1 MMRQMSLLTAII
13 LVGLAA
19 AQTGVDLSQ
28 AGYLPAGTEIVELR
42 TADARHYS
50 NGDGTITAVIE
61 ALNPGGPNPQPFD
74 VTTLSSGY
82 TCFIEKMTVL
92 WITYY
97 SRTTGDFHV
106 GYYTESGG
114 TIQERGMAEWQLGSI
129 PDNATVSSVSCST
142 RCFNSGYN
150 WPTSVPLYEMT
161 NRPSTTPNDNP
172 GNTTLF
178 NDAGDGVQYATYT
191 GFANDIWLHATLNGA
206 APLVQS
212 RLTGGD
218 WFALGYSYTGSGSAY
233 EAGFYGA
240 WGNYAPKLRVT
251 YTVPATHDVGVTQIL
266 APTGTVDSG
275 AQVTPSCIV
284 QNYTSSSA
292 SYIVRLKVGPNGSYY
307 NGTASVTNHP
317 GNSSLTVTGFSP
329 PMYANWPRNT
339 AIAVTCSTE
348 LTGDANN
355 NNDKATTSVQTRV
368 RDVQPTIWYQPP
380 TNVDSGVT
388 VTPSVRVQNNGTVLA
403 TFNVRFWTSDGFSST
418 KTVTNLSANGGQDIV
433 DFDPWTITTRG
444 TVACTC
450 ATLLSDDMIRANDSI
465 SRNVSVAVRDVRA
478 VAITAPVAVD
488 SGVPVTPEATVQNLG
503 TAAAT
508 FPVRLFV
515 DGVPH
520 GSDKWVNN
528 LAPGLPPVAVTFDEW
543 TPNRHGSFVLR
554 CSTMLANDMVPINDT
569 VSRTVSAMVRDVRPM
584 RINVP
589 AAEIDS
595 GPPLLPNVTVENVGP
610 NPSGP
615 FDVRL
620 TIGAWSDLYH
630 LDNLAP
636 GETARIGFHSWQPQ
650 RGTWPIELVTLL
662 AGDANPGNDTI
673 RSSVTV
679 AVRDIGVGSILAP
692 AGNVRRGTVITP
704 RIAITNYGNQPALA
718 NAELVIKDEFGT
730 VLHTAQA
737 RDVAVPV
744 AGLDNLPLEPD
755 WPATNL
761 GRFQAVAR
769 TVYGDDMH
777 PENDTDSTYFDV
789 VAGSTDIGVQR
800 IWSPAGTIDTGTT
813 VVPTVWIYNPGE
825 LTADG
830 DAFFTITHASETVYS
845 ATAAIVGLAPGES
858 TEISFDGWP
867 GPHPVGSYVGRC
879 SVALAGDE
887 NPANDTLS
895 RPFTVVA
902 RTNWP
907 SGWQEVSNLPAPPSN
922 RQVKDGGWIAGPAA
936 NGLLYAIKGNKVRD
950 FYAYDP
956 IADSWTRKADFGSSS
971 SRLPGKGGAAIADG
985 GRYIYAVKGN
995 NSLEFYR
1002 YDVTTD
1008 SWQALREVP
1017 PGNHKIKAGADLAYV
1032 NYGDTG
1038 YVYLLKGYRNEFYRY
1053 NTVSGE
1059 WQTETRAPDR
1069 ASPKYDKGSFLVG
1082 DGTGVLY
1089 VHQAKFHRLYRYDVA
1104 TRAWSADTLRGMPF
1118 VSRVFNRTRQSKDG
1132 GCAAWSNGIIYA
1144 LKGNN
1149 TQEYYRYFPAHDS
1162 WQELDTMPQWG
1173 RLTQR
1178 KRKVKSGADITSY
1191 EPGVIFALKGNKT
1204 NECWRWK
1211 DWPTAYSLSPQR
1223 DGIATSYL
1231 AGDYQLTI
1239 TPNPLRTGF
1248 LCLTTGPLYDRAT
1261 LSVFDP
1267 LGRRVLTRPL
1277 TRSSAQLDLRSLP
1290 SGVYLLRI
1298 DLGSSRFTRK
1308 LVIEH

>member
-1 MMRQMSLLTAII
+1 MMRRMSLLATTI
-13 LVGLAA
+13 LIGLAA
-19 AQTGVDLSQ
+19 AQTGIDLSR
-28 AGYLPAGTEIVELR
+28 AGHLPAGTEIVELR
-42 TADARHYS
+42 TTDARHYS

-61 ALNPGGPNPQPFD
+61 ALNPGSPNPRPFD
-74 VTTLSSGY
+74 VATLSSGY

-92 WITYY
+92 WLTYY
-97 SRTTGDFHV
+97 SRTTGDFYA

-114 TIQERGMAEWQLGSI
+114 TIEERGMAEWQLGSI

-142 RCFNSGYN
+142 RCFYSGYN

-161 NRPSTTPNDNP
+161 NRPSTTSNDNP
-172 GNTTLF
+172 GNTALF
-178 NDAGDGVQYATYT
+178 NDAGAGVLYATYT
-191 GFANDIWLHATLNGA
+191 GFQDGIWLHATLNDA
-206 APLVQS
+206 ASLVQA

-218 WFALGYSYTGSGSAY
+218 WFALGYSYTGSGAAY
-233 EAGFYGA
+233 EVGFSGAGGS
-240 WGNYAPKLRVT
+240 YAPKLRVT
-251 YTVPATHDVGVTQIL
+251 YTLPATYDVGVTQIL

-275 AQVTPSCIV
+275 VLITPSCVV
-284 QNYTSSSA
+284 QNYTANSA
-292 SYIVRLKVGPNGSYY
+292 NYTVRLKVGPNGSYY
-307 NGTASVTNHP
+307 NGTATVTNHP
-317 GNSSLTVTGFSP
+317 GNSNRTVSGFSP

-339 AIAVTCSTE
+339 AITVSCSTE
-348 LTGDANN
+348 LTGDANTS
-355 NNDKATTSVQTRV
+355 NDRATTTVQVQV
-368 RDVQPTIWYQPP
+368 RDVQPLTILYP
-380 TNVDSGVT
+380 NADIDSGTV
-388 VTPSVRVQNNGTVLA
+388 VTPSVRVRNNGTA
-403 TFNVRFWTSDGFSST
+403 TTSFDVRFWIST
-418 KTVTNLSANGGQDIV
+418 GYSNIQTVTNLSGNGGQTIV
-433 DFDPWTITTRG
+433 DFAPWTVATRG
-444 TVACTC
+444 PVACSC
-450 ATLLSDDMIRANDSI
+450 ATLLGNDMIRANDTI
-465 SRNVSVAVRDVRA
+465 SRNIGVVVRDVRA

-488 SGVPVTPEATVQNLG
+488 SGVPATPEATVQNLG

-508 FPVRLFV
+508 FAVRFFV

-520 GSDKWVNN
+520 GSDKWVNS
-528 LAPGLPPVAVTFDEW
+528 LAPGLPPTTVTFDEW
-543 TPNRHGSFVLR
+543 TPSRHGSFVLR

-569 VSRTVSAMVRDVRPM
+569 VSRTVAAIVRDVRPL

-589 AAEIDS
+589 ATQIDS

-615 FDVRL
+615 FYAKL
-620 TIGAWSDLYH
+620 TIGAWSSLIR
-630 LDNLAP
+630 LDNLVP
-636 GETARIGFHSWQPQ
+636 GETTRLDFSPWQPQ

-662 AGDANPGNDTI
+662 TGDANPGNDTL
-673 RSSVTV
+673 RSSVAV

-692 AGNVRRGTVITP
+692 TGTVSRGAVVTP
-704 RIAITNYGNQPALA
+704 RVAIANYGNQPALA
-718 NAELVIKDEFGT
+718 HVGLVIKDALGT

-737 RDVAVPV
+737 RNVTVPV

-755 WPATNL
+755 WSATNL
-761 GRFQAVAR
+761 GRFRVVAT
-769 TVYGDDMH
+769 TVYGDDMYH
-777 PENDTDSTYFDV
+777 DNDADSADFDV
-789 VAGSTDIGVQR
+789 SVDSIDIGVQQ
-800 IWSPAGTIDTGTT
+800 IVSPAGAIDTAATI
-813 VVPTVWIYNPGE
+813 VPTVWVHNPGE
-825 LTADG
+825 VTANG
-830 DAFFTITHASETVYS
+830 DAFFTITRGSETVYS
-845 ATAAIVGLAPGES
+845 AVAEIVGLATGES
-858 TEISFDGWP
+858 TEIGFDGWP
-867 GPHPVGSYVGRC
+867 GPHLVGGYVGRC

-887 NPANDTLS
+887 NPDNDTLS

-902 RTNWP
+902 RPNWP
-907 SGWQEVSNLPAPPSN
+907 SGWREVSNLPAQPSN

-936 NGLLYAIKGNKVRD
+936 DGLLYAIKGNKVRD

-1008 SWQALREVP
+1008 SWQTLREVP

-1032 NYGDTG
+1032 HYGDTG

-1059 WQTETRAPDR
+1059 WQTETPAPDR
-1069 ASPKYDKGSFLVG
+1069 ASPKYDKGSFLVS

-1089 VHQAKFHRLYRYDVA
+1089 VHQAKFHRLYRYNVA

-1173 RLTQR
+1173 QLTRR
-1178 KRKVKSGADITSY
+1178 KKKVKSGADITSY
-1191 EPGVIFALKGNKT
+1191 EPGVLFALKGNKT

-1211 DWPTAYSLSPQR
+1211 DWPTAYSLAPGR
-1223 DGIATSYL
+1223 DGIATSHL
-1231 AGDYQLTI
+1231 VSNCQLTI
-1239 TPNPLRTGF
+1239 TPNPLRAG
-1248 LCLTTGPLYDRAT
+1248 LRHLTIGPLYDRAT
-1261 LSVFDP
+1261 LSIFDP
-1267 LGRRVLTRPL
+1267 LGRRVLTRQL
-1277 TRSSAQLDLRSLP
+1277 AHSTTHLDLRSLP